1 MSQLRNKKMKIVFE
15 SLQFEK
21 FSLSLFFFFFGRG
34 RLVEKVKRLKMSWQE
49 NENSLLD
56 QETKVYFYFHF
67 LKRYKRQRQCV
78 CFYYFHF
85 PNVKRK
91 RERVCGLKRLG
102 RIGGVIDVDCRQ
114 IDCIGFQHRGR
125 ILFLGR
131 VFRKFS
137 AELAQPLVLFVK
149 A

>member
-21 FSLSLFFFFFGRG
+21 FSLSLFFFFFFRRG
-34 RLVEKVKRLKMSWQE
+34 QLVERVKRLKMSWQE

-114 IDCIGFQHRGR
+114 IDFSIEGESYFQD
-125 ILFLGR
+125 
-131 VFRKFS
+131 VFFANS
-137 AELAQPLVLFVK
+137 ELSLLNHWSYLSK
-149 A
+149 L